1 MNAQLSAVPSSMD
14 AYREAAKARD
24 AIVANSG
31 ELQARIANLQPLQEK
46 RDTAQA
52 EFDRVMADEAAALA
66 AWAKAGAQGTPP
78 TPDSKA
84 RDKAAKA
91 LADAEHTLTA
101 AGAAK
106 AELERELFTVN
117 QNILPAQ
124 AAVREAMAAVFGD
137 EWLAACK
144 RNADALARLEAEHV
158 RLDLLYQGMH
168 GASPGTAGHYSNI
181 ERERVVE
188 RLNNPTINPQVEGAA
203 AFEKWCAET
212 FGDASVVSVAQ
223 PRRFGD

>member
-46 RDTAQA
+46 RDAAQA
-52 EFDRVMADEAAALA
+52 EFNRIMADEADALA
-66 AWAKAGAQGTPP
+66 AWARAGAQGTPP
-78 TPDSKA
+78 QPDTKT

-137 EWLAACK
+137 EWLAASK
-144 RNADALARLEAEHV
+144 RNADALARLEAEGA
-158 RLDLLYQGMH
+158 RLNLLYQGMCNAH
-168 GASPGTAGHYSNI
+168 SATAGHYANI
-181 ERERVVE
+181 EREWQVE
-188 RLNNPTINPQVEGAA
+188 RLNNPPFNPHIEGAT

-223 PRRFGD
+223 PWRFGD